1 MAVWMSTYGQASYF
15 CFSLF
20 SFSFDFL
27 FGGRGE
33 ITARNVHRLKLKKKK
48 MLRMKQVIRGY
59 PAWHS
64 SISQWQAILL
74 KVNVSFIFKTP
85 LFFF

>member
-48 MLRMKQVIRGY
+48 C
-59 PAWHS
+59 
-64 SISQWQAILL
+64 
-74 KVNVSFIFKTP
+74 
-85 LFFF
+85 